1 MNGYRPRCGSVDAG
15 SLKGGRRPRIKGGS
29 CFVQHR
35 GRLNVF
41 TSIAPCGRHFKD
53 TSSLKTWACTFM
65 CCRIYSLHYLHFMWL
80 CFGKRMALLKKKK
93 SSGVCTEYESI
104 WEFSHRFVQLRLV
117 SFFHGWF
124 SLQVWFQNRRAKWR
138 KRERYGQMQQV
149 RTHFSTAY
157 ELPLLTRPEN
167 YAQVKGKT
175 GLSAHWVRRLV
186 I

>member
-93 SSGVCTEYESI
+93 VLEFARNMRVYESFLI
-104 WEFSHRFVQLRLV
+104 DLFSCGWSV
-117 SFFHGWF
+117 FFMGGF
-124 SLQVWFQNRRAKWR
+124 LCRCGSRIAEPSGGRGSA
-138 KRERYGQMQQV
+138 
-149 RTHFSTAY
+149 TARCSRSGHTSP
-157 ELPLLTRPEN
+157 LPTSCL
-167 YAQVKGKT
+167 Y
-175 GLSAHWVRRLV
+175 
-186 I
+186 